1 MKISQSYLKCQFDS
15 ITKVPLI
22 VNNDKIDPKIS
33 IVEFKN
39 QYKTTTTT
47 KFVFQIEKTYR
58 NVQKHI

>member
-22 VNNDKIDPKIS
+22 VNNDKINPKIS

-39 QYKTTTTT
+39 QYKTTTT

-58 NVQKHI
+58 NAQKHI